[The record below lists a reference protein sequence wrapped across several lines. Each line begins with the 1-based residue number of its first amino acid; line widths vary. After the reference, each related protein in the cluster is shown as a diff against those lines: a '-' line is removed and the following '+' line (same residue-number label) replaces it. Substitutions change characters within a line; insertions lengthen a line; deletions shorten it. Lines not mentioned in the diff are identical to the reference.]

1 MIGYGGG
8 EIDDFPKVNQR
19 SVVVLPTP
27 AKSPPHTDPA
37 HVTVKR
43 GRKGRKTTACLLAI
57 GHYLSNIE
65 AYHMLNLT

>member
-19 SVVVLPTP
+19 SVVLPTP

-43 GRKGRKTTACLLAI
+43 GRKTTACLLAI